1 MAKKKRAD
9 EVISFKLRMPE
20 ALRQKIEAEAEKAER
35 SMNSEILYRLGQTFG
50 EEWQRFIA
58 GVEEREKSEQEW
70 RQRMLQ
76 DPEVQKGIWE
86 VIRKAI
92 PDFDERYGKRP
103 RSKE

>member
-50 EEWQRFIA
+50 EEWQQFIN
-58 GVEEREKSEQEW
+58 GVEEREKSEEEW

-76 DPEVQKGIWE
+76 DPKVQKGIWE

-92 PDFDERYGKRP
+92 PDFDERCGK